1 MKRIA
6 LFVTAL
12 AIAFGA
18 RASFSAVAPSGQT
31 LYFDYVSQNDHTVEV
46 AMHTYYEWNGALVIP
61 DSVEN
66 DGVWYTVVGIG
77 AQAFLSLQNHCGPTA
92 ITIPNTVRYIGERA
106 FQSVTPLQSVVIGS
120 GVDSIAHNAF
130 GMCYNLEQVTLLNP
144 EPAAFEGGSMNWD
157 FAYTFYSS
165 GVVFNIPCGSLE
177 AYRAAWSQTA
187 DFREPVT
194 FELAYGAE
202 NQCMG
207 SVQQQVEYTCQSDS
221 AVLLAVPASGYHF
234 VEWTDGVVANPR
246 TVHITCDTAFTARF
260 YTDTLM
266 LTVVPN
272 DVRFGGVSGSGG
284 YLYAEPATVSATAYS
299 GYRFDHWSDGA
310 TYNPYTFA
318 VMESMELVAIFV
330 EDGGTNGIEEV
341 VESMIVAYDGGLVVR
356 CLADEPVTVFD
367 AVGRRV
373 AAWRGSNEKPL
384 SLPAGVYVVRVG
396 DTVRKV
402 VAR

>member
-1 MKRIA
+1 MRRIVF
-6 LFVTAL
+6 FVAAL
-12 AIAFGA
+12 AVAFCA

-31 LYFDYVSQNDHTVEV
+31 LYFDYVSQSDRTVEV
-46 AMHTYYEWNGALVIP
+46 ANHTYYEWNGALVIP

-66 DGVWYTVVGIG
+66 NGVWYTVVGIG
-77 AQAFLSLQNHCGPTA
+77 AQAFLSLQNHCGPTS

-106 FQSVTPLQSVVIGS
+106 FQSVTPLQSLVIGN
-120 GVDSIAHNAF
+120 GIDSIAHSAF
-130 GMCYNLEQVTLLNP
+130 GMCYNLQEVTLLNP
-144 EPAAFEGGSMNWD
+144 EPAALEQSWN
-157 FAYTFYSS
+157 FAYTFYST
-165 GVVFNIPCGSLE
+165 GVVFNIPCGSLA

-194 FELAYGAE
+194 FQLAYGAE
-202 NQCMG
+202 SPNMG

-221 AVLLAVPASGYHF
+221 AVLLAVAASGYHF
-234 VEWTDGVVANPR
+234 VEWTDGVADNPR
-246 TVHITCDTAFTARF
+246 TVHISSDTAFTARF
-260 YTDTLM
+260 LTDTLT

-272 DVRFGGVSGSGG
+272 DVRFGGVSGGGG

-330 EDGGTNGIEEV
+330 EDNGTSGIGNV
-341 VESMIVAYDGGLVVR
+341 AESMMVVYDGGLVVR
-356 CLADEPVTVFD
+356 CSADEAVTVVD
-367 AVGRRV
+367 ATGRCV
-373 AAWRGSNEKPL
+373 ASWRGSNEKPL
-384 SLPAGVYVVRVG
+384 PLPTGVYVVRVG
-396 DTVRKV
+396 DAVRKV